1 MGHILIFLEKNSLF
15 KEYLSLAN
23 GQFIQEKKLDVF
35 CGCILIL
42 ILIFLTVLFIFKISL
57 MFSEK

>member
-23 GQFIQEKKLDVF
+23 GQFMQEKKLGLLWLHIDFDPHLSHSAVYF
-35 CGCILIL
+35 
-42 ILIFLTVLFIFKISL
+42 
-57 MFSEK
+57 

>member
-1 MGHILIFLEKNSLF
+1 MGHILIFLEKNCLL

-23 GQFIQEKKLDVF
+23 GELMQEKKLDIF
-35 CGCILIL
+35 CSCILIL

-57 MFSEK
+57 MFNEK